1 MFIVRVFYVKEIF
14 LRPINDTFWKHAIVV
29 LLVMGLIAVAL
40 KF

>member
-1 MFIVRVFYVKEIF
+1 MLIVRVFYIKGIF
-14 LRPINDTFWKHAIVV
+14 LRLLNDTFWGHAIVV